1 MINLPARCG
10 LKTKRLV
17 VELAEQF
24 ERRRGADRE
33 RRQADQEQCQRV
45 GADHAGAAEPQ
56 RGPFHIGPQSC
67 AGGREA
73 VREALTGEHAGQ
85 PLTAAAERARRGR
98 PRERAARP
106 RRRGG
111 HRALRRLH
119 VPRSLRLLIRVQ
131 FNYENARGATAP
143 LRRASARCREERS
156 LPVPFRRGGASP
168 DRRY

>member
-73 VREALTGEHAGQ
+73 VREALTGEYADQ
-85 PLTAAAERARRGR
+85 PLTAAAERAG
-98 PRERAARP
+98 AA
-106 RRRGG
+106 G
-111 HRALRRLH
+111 RALYIDA
-119 VPRSLRLLIRVQ
+119 PRDRAVEAATERFVDKT
-131 FNYENARGATAP
+131 RTGAAP
-143 LRRASARCREERS
+143 
-156 LPVPFRRGGASP
+156 
-168 DRRY
+168 